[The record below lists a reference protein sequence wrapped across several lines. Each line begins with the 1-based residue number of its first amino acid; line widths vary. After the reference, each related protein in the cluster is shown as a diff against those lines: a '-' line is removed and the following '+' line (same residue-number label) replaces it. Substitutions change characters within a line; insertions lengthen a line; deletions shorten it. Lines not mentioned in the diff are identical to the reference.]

1 MGGVKGGN
9 SIKYTPTLLFV
20 DVIIHKGSSVKRLL
34 RAFALA
40 GLGDDEAIRLGLLYY
55 AHPG

>member
-1 MGGVKGGN
+1 VKGGN